1 VNPVKSGLIG
11 YGFVDRCCHAPL
23 VAAAADGLEAGR
35 VIIERRTTVRPGAE
49 R

>member
-1 VNPVKSGLIG
+1 MDPGKIGLVG

-23 VAAAADGLEAGR
+23 VAAADVLEAAR
-35 VIIERRTTVRPGAE
+35 VSIERRTTERLGAE

>member
-1 VNPVKSGLIG
+1 MNPVKSGLIG

-23 VAAAADGLEAGR
+23 IAVTDVLEAAR
-35 VIIERRTTVRPGAE
+35 VSTERRTTVRPGAE

>member
-1 VNPVKSGLIG
+1 VDPVKSGLVG

-23 VAAAADGLEAGR
+23 IAAADVLEAGR
-35 VIIERRTTVRPGAE
+35 VSTERRTTVRPGAE

>member
-23 VAAAADGLEAGR
+23 VAAADGLEAGR